1 MNAPLCAMWQ
11 GHCGNPARL
20 VIEVYVLTGKTWTL
34 TSFLI
39 CDEGGCRQA
48 ARWHIEAFGLRF
60 FSTRRL
66 TPADVAAFTAE
77 AVAA

>member
-1 MNAPLCAMWQ
+1 MTAPLCDMWL
-11 GHCGNPARL
+11 GRCGNPADR

-34 TSFLI
+34 LPFLV
-39 CDEGGCRQA
+39 CAEGGCRQA
-48 ARWHIEAFGLRF
+48 ASWHIEAFGLRF

-66 TPADVAAFTAE
+66 TAADVAAYTAE